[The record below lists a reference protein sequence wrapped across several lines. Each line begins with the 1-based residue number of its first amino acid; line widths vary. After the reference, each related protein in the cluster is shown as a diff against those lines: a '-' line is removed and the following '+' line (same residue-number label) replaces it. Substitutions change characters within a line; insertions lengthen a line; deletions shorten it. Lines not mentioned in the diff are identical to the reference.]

1 MQEISL
7 NILDVAQNSI
17 SAKATLVSISVETV
31 GRMMTVIIED
41 NGCGMTDE
49 QVKSVI
55 DPFYTTRKTRSVGL
69 GVPLFKMA
77 AEMSGGEFE
86 IKSKVGEGTTVKAVF
101 DTSNVDCMPLGDINA
116 TISSLIQLNPDIDFR
131 YRRSVDS
138 REFELDTRQ
147 LREVLLDV
155 PLNEPEVTAF
165 IAGYLEENTK
175 EIIEQHI

>member
-17 SAKATLVSISVETV
+17 SAKASLVSILIDTVEK
-31 GRMMTVIIED
+31 MMTVIIED

-49 QVKSVI
+49 QVRSVT

-86 IKSKVGEGTTVKAVF
+86 IKSEVGKGTTVKAVF

-131 YRRSVDS
+131 YRRSVDG

-147 LREVLLDV
+147 LREILSGV
-155 PLNEPEVTAF
+155 PLNTPEVTVF
-165 IAGYLEENTK
+165 IADFLKENTA
-175 EIIEQHI
+175 EIIETI